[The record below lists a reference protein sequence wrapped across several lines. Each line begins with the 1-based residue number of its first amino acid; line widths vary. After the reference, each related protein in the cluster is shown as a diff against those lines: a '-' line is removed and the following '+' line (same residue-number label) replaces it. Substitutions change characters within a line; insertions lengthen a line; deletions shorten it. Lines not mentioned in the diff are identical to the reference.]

1 MDVGKFLCKIGM
13 HKGGPVI
20 ADDEFD
26 DVENSYV
33 KVIVYEKKNP
43 YLFDKFIDK
52 LYRHNPTDVNIIKDA
67 YGILE
72 ESGNF
77 DFEAEDTLTTLLK
90 YVGEMDLDV
99 KKIKLEELM
108 RGLYLEA
115 HDHIWKVKI

>member
-1 MDVGKFLCKIGM
+1 MENY
-13 HKGGPVI
+13 
-20 ADDEFD
+20 EFA

-33 KVIVYEKKNP
+33 KVIVHDKKNP

-52 LYRHNPTDVNIIKDA
+52 LYRHNPTDVNIIEDA

-115 HDHIWKVKI
+115 HDHI